1 VTTTLFVK
9 KALRFVNPAAFATTP
24 AVHPAPAAQ
33 PVVVMIPVANTEISP
48 APKPN
53 DLESLAGPRLAVT
66 TPRVAL
72 HGTEERPAKSAGLVG
87 GL

>member
-1 VTTTLFVK
+1 VTTDFFVRVRSR
-9 KALRFVNPAAFATTP
+9 LGGQRNPPAAFAV
-24 AVHPAPAAQ
+24 AVQPAPA
-33 PVVVMIPVANTEISP
+33 VVMIPIANAEVSP
-48 APKPN
+48 DPKPN